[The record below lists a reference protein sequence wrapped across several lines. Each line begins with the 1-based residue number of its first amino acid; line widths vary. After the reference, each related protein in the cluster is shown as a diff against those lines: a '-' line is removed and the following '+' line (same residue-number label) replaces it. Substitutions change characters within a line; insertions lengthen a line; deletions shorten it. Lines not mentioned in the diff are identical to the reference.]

1 MNPNWKQIKWGD
13 ICSLE
18 YGKRLNGYK
27 TNEHEFDVYGSAG
40 KIGTST
46 KYLHEKNGVVISRK
60 GTLDVYYSKNPFYV
74 IDTAFF
80 LKPKTDLFLRWIYYY
95 LKNFDIKSIESG
107 SAIPSL
113 SREDFYNT
121 YLFLPPVSEQQAIAH
136 ILGTIDDKIEL
147 NQKMN
152 QNLEDIAKAIFKSWF
167 IDYDPVKAKGEG
179 KPTGLPQ
186 EISDLFPS
194 SFEDSELGEIPKGW
208 LLKKISDLAQEN
220 KLKINPLKYPKERFE
235 YYDIPSFDDGIFPT
249 LVTGSDIKSQKS
261 IVEAEMILV
270 SKLNPGTPRIWIP
283 NPGNELKKIS
293 STEFIS
299 LIPKNNV
306 DYSFLYFLFT
316 ANRSVLKLSSLVTG
330 TSKSHQR
337 VRKDD
342 IIGFN
347 VIYPSE
353 VIVKR
358 FDNITRP
365 ILENIILKKIEINS
379 LSKIRDTLLP
389 KLISGDLRI
398 KDAEKFIEEAGI

>member
-1 MNPNWKQIKWGD
+1 
-13 ICSLE
+13 
-18 YGKRLNGYK
+18 
-27 TNEHEFDVYGSAG
+27 
-40 KIGTST
+40 
-46 KYLHEKNGVVISRK
+46 
-60 GTLDVYYSKNPFYV
+60 
-74 IDTAFF
+74 
-80 LKPKTDLFLRWIYYY
+80 
-95 LKNFDIKSIESG
+95 
-107 SAIPSL
+107 
-113 SREDFYNT
+113 
-121 YLFLPPVSEQQAIAH
+121 
-136 ILGTIDDKIEL
+136 
-147 NQKMN
+147 MN

-220 KLKINPLKYPKERFE
+220 KLKINPLKYLKERFE